1 VSSEMREAYA
11 ALPDKL
17 IALYKQPEQEI
28 RYVACCSFHGRAPR
42 A

>member
-1 VSSEMREAYA
+1 LPANCVISNEPAVSFEMREAYA

-28 RYVACCSFHGRAPR
+28 R
-42 A
+42 